1 MLVTVGI
8 GKCSDGSMRI
18 QVQRPQSSARAE
30 KSYADVQAV
39 AAVLSNFGIPHNA
52 VECFMRLL
60 PDLEINHVLT
70 FPPMHVSSHQLAC
83 EDFQIAAAVSGPR

>member
-1 MLVTVGI
+1 MLVMVGI
-8 GKCSDGSMRI
+8 ARCSGGRMRI
-18 QVQRPQSSARAE
+18 EVQRPQSSARAE

-52 VECFMRLL
+52 VEYFVRLL
-60 PDLEINHVLT
+60 PDLEINHILT

-83 EDFQIAAAVSGPR
+83 EDFRIAAAASGPQ